1 MITVDPISLESECA
15 CGQGLL

>member
-1 MITVDPISLESECA
+1 MITVNPISFESECA